1 MYLQYANFFIQY
13 ANIFI
18 LNNIIM
24 RLEKYNCNKYMKF
37 YEFTVSKMVY
47 LDINVHKTI
56 VEEKKFIMSQ
66 SMFFRENSPFGV

>member
-1 MYLQYANFFIQY
+1 
-13 ANIFI
+13 
-18 LNNIIM
+18 
-24 RLEKYNCNKYMKF
+24 MKF

-66 SMFFRENSPFGV
+66 SMFFFKKTHLLGSEFLGAQ